1 MKFIYQIKYLFSCLH
16 PLHDIFWVGVWHAM
30 TVLEKYPEN
39 IPWDL
44 NIEQRKDKSIQWI
57 LTKADIVYTFT
68 RSRIDDKYVYIQKN
82 DGNSK
87 AFKEYEAR
95 FTYQRLFDEGY
106 SLAAS
111 S

>member
-1 MKFIYQIKYLFSCLH
+1 
-16 PLHDIFWVGVWHAM
+16 M
-30 TVLEKYPEN
+30 TIIEKYPEN

-44 NIEQRKDKSIQWI
+44 NNHQNKYKSIQWM

-82 DGNSK
+82 DGKRK
-87 AFKEYEAR
+87 AFKEYDAR

-106 SLAAS
+106 SLAAVS
-111 S
+111 